1 MLYYTGWFLTRLIS
15 KLFFRIKIYGQNH
28 IPKNGGFI
36 VATNHA
42 SYFDPPLVGSWMT
55 RQVYFFAKKELF
67 KNKIFGWIITRTN
80 ALPVRRGVIERNALE
95 ATLAIIKKGYGLT
108 IFPEGTRSKTDQF
121 LEPKPGVGMIAIRA
135 QCPIIPGYV
144 RGTNKLKDCFWG
156 REKLSITFGE
166 PFSSEWVT
174 SFPDNKDSYHK
185 IANAVME
192 RIAQI
197 KQKLEN

>member
-1 MLYYTGWFLTRLIS
+1 MTRLIS
-15 KLFFRIKIYGQNH
+15 KLFFRIKIYGKNH
-28 IPKNGGFI
+28 IPPSGGFI
-36 VATNHA
+36 VATNHI

-80 ALPVRRGVIERNALE
+80 ALPVRRGSIDRHTLE
-95 ATLAIIKKGYGLT
+95 AAVAIIKKGYGLT
-108 IFPEGTRSKTDQF
+108 IFPEGTRSKTNQF
-121 LEPKPGVGMIAIRA
+121 LEPKPGVGIIAIRA
-135 QCPIIPGYV
+135 RCPIIPGYIHGAN
-144 RGTNKLKDCFWG
+144 RLKDCFRG
-156 REKLSITFGE
+156 REKFSITFGE

-174 SFPDNKDSYHK
+174 SFPDNKDSYYK
-185 IANAVME
+185 IAHSVME